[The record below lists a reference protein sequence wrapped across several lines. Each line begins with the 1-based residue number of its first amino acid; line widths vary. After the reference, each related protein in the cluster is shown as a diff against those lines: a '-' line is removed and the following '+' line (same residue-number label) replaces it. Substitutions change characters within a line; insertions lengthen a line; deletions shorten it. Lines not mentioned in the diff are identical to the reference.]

1 MQLYFMLGFSSLAKM
16 SHFRS
21 CRPNF
26 KCGFSKKEFQKNV
39 LNESPFKVGV
49 DDQRKKNET
58 SEKFLM

>member
-1 MQLYFMLGFSSLAKM
+1 MQLYFILGFSSLAKM

-39 LNESPFKVGV
+39 LNESPFEVGV
-49 DDQRKKNET
+49 DDQR
-58 SEKFLM
+58 EKMKLAKSF